1 MTPLPGGL
9 GLVLDRSVR
18 LFRHGTVLV
27 GGHPGRMITLS
38 AEGAA
43 TLSALLAQGTTT
55 DAAGRLGRRLVDA
68 GMAHPRPAGAA
79 TGRDDAGRVTVVVP
93 VHNRI
98 DDLERCLD
106 ALGPELPVVVVDDDS
121 DDGAAV
127 ARVCGRPNVRL
138 VRRDVNGGPGAA
150 RNEALG
156 LVDSEL
162 VAFVD
167 SDCRVSEGWLEG
179 LLRWFDDPLVAAVA
193 PRIRP
198 DPEPAGA
205 TVRARYA
212 DARSALD
219 MGPEPSQVGPDAV
232 VRYLPAA
239 ALVARRVA
247 VKSGFDADL
256 RVGEDVDLVWRL
268 VDQGWRVRYD
278 PTATVLHREPGSW
291 RELMGRRFR
300 YGTSAGALSRRHP
313 GQVPPLEL
321 RPWPTVAAVAL
332 LCGRWRTAAL
342 VVATSAALTARK
354 VRPRGVPLTLTA
366 RWSIEGTAWTVVG
379 LGHAATM
386 LAGPGLAV
394 ALSKRRGRCRAAAT
408 ALVVVPPLVEWW
420 RRRPPID
427 PVRWSLA
434 SVIDDASYG
443 AGVWVGCLRARS
455 FGPLVPTFGSTGS
468 PGTLDPD
475 ATPGVTESV

>member
-1 MTPLPGGL
+1 
-9 GLVLDRSVR
+9 
-18 LFRHGTVLV
+18 
-27 GGHPGRMITLS
+27 MITLS
-38 AEGAA
+38 GDGAA

-55 DAAGRLGRRLVDA
+55 EAAGRLGRRLVDA
-68 GMAHPRPAGAA
+68 GMAHPRPARPEGLAA
-79 TGRDDAGRVTVVVP
+79 GRDDPGRVTVVVP

-98 DDLERCLD
+98 DDLQRCLD
-106 ALGPELPVVVVDDDS
+106 SLGPELPVLVVDDDS
-121 DDGAAV
+121 DDPAAV
-127 ARVCGRPNVRL
+127 ARVCRRPNVRL
-138 VRRDVNGGPGAA
+138 IRREVNGGPGAA

-156 LVDSEL
+156 WADSEL

-167 SDCRVSEGWLEG
+167 SDCQVTDGWLEE
-179 LLRWFDDPLVAAVA
+179 LLWWFDDPLVAAVA

-198 DPEPAGA
+198 DPATAGSSA
-205 TVRARYA
+205 RARYT

-219 MGPEPSQVGPDAV
+219 MGAEPSQVGPEAV

-247 VKSGFDADL
+247 VASGFDAGL

-268 VDQGWRVRYD
+268 VEQGWRVRYD

-291 RELMGRRFR
+291 PALMGRRFR
-300 YGTSAGALSRRHP
+300 YGTSAAELSRRHP

-332 LCGRWRTAAL
+332 LSGRWCTAAL
-342 VVATSAALTARK
+342 VVATSAARTARK

-379 LGHAATM
+379 MGHAATM
-386 LAGPGLAV
+386 LAGPVVAV
-394 ALSKRRGRCRAAAT
+394 ALLRRRGRARATAAA
-408 ALVVVPPLVEWW
+408 LLVVPPLVDWW
-420 RRRPPID
+420 RRRPPLD

-443 AGVWVGCLRARS
+443 AGVWVGCFRARS
-455 FGPLVPTFGSTGS
+455 FGPLIPTVRSTES
-468 PGTLDPD
+468 SGTFVPD
-475 ATPGVTESV
+475 ATPGATESV